1 MNPWQITFT
10 VNGNPVTKG
19 SWKFL
24 GRGHVIPD
32 NPASRAWEDHVRA
45 QAMKARL
52 QSQVPQNFFLE
63 RYPATLSLS
72 FRLPRPDSHVNA
84 AGLVK
89 PSARV
94 FPESASS
101 GDLDKLV
108 RLVMDA
114 LAGVF
119 YRNDAQVVSL
129 DQVRKVYA
137 TEQAAPGVDV
147 TVSCK
152 G

>member
-24 GRGHVIPD
+24 GRGHVVPD
-32 NPASRAWEDHVRA
+32 NPASLAWEAHVRA

-52 QSQVPQNFFLE
+52 QSQVPQDFFLE

-72 FRLPRPDSHVNA
+72 FRVPRPDSHVTVG
-84 AGLVK
+84 GLLARGA
-89 PSARV
+89 SAV
-94 FPESASS
+94 PDLASS
-101 GDLDKLV
+101 GDIDKLT

-119 YRNDAQVVSL
+119 YKNDAQVVWL
-129 DQVRKVYA
+129 DRICKTYA
-137 TEQAAPGVDV
+137 TEGTAPGVDV
-147 TVSCK
+147 TISFE